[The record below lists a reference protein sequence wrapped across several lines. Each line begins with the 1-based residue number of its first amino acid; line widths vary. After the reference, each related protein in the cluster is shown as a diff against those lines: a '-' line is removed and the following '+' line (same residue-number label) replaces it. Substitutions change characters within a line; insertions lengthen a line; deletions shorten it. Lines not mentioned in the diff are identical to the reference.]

1 MTKEQREHIER
12 IIRWA
17 EIVGPQDWV
26 KRLMNYAEIAATEE
40 SLFASICARE
50 HAMEII
56 GGKR

>member
-1 MTKEQREHIER
+1 MTKEQKEHIER

-50 HAMEII
+50 HAEA
-56 GGKR
+56 